1 MGYFSNFHGTAHKQ
15 SITHRA
21 KIRPIRSPT
30 RQCYKYILI
39 IYKNFVC
46 HTALSF
52 YSLLFLGVLVVPPM
66 RDTAKLLL
74 MLMLCSDLEALLTC
88 QIRACL
94 ITSGVGPNMGQS
106 ITLSKPFLEDR
117 LEHCFNC
124 NFIDAH
130 MYIYVSIY
138 IYISNLSNSM
148 ILLNSFKNDKYFF
161 QTNGQTPVTN
171 IIYILAPFL
180 KLSSFL
186 NLIL

>member
-1 MGYFSNFHGTAHKQ
+1 
-15 SITHRA
+15 
-21 KIRPIRSPT
+21 
-30 RQCYKYILI
+30 
-39 IYKNFVC
+39 
-46 HTALSF
+46 
-52 YSLLFLGVLVVPPM
+52 
-66 RDTAKLLL
+66 
-74 MLMLCSDLEALLTC
+74 
-88 QIRACL
+88 
-94 ITSGVGPNMGQS
+94 
-106 ITLSKPFLEDR
+106 
-117 LEHCFNC
+117 
-124 NFIDAH
+124 